1 MSPRARVVAVVAVV
15 AAVAAGATVGITLLQ
30 TRGESTGTT
39 ARKGAP
45 PLDLQ
50 VSGPLAKALALYNRG
65 ERSRAGAI
73 FSRYH
78 SLEAEIGAAFST
90 WPRGSLDAVKKLVA
104 RNPGSAVAE
113 LHLGLADYWSGR
125 DADAAAAWKRAAAV
139 EPDTPSAI
147 AALDF
152 LHPNVAPGLP
162 PIVVDARTITPGAR
176 GLLLKGI
183 VLWDRERPLSARRY
197 LDAAAARAP
206 HDPVVL
212 VADAVSTFSP
222 AYPLR
227 PFPKLGPLTGAFP
240 KAAVVRLHLGVLLLW
255 TRQVTKGKA
264 QLRRAVAAQP
274 GSVYARQAKA
284 LLKALPGGGTR

>member
-1 MSPRARVVAVVAVV
+1 MVTIV
-15 AAVAAGATVGITLLQ
+15 AAACVLAAGATVGITLLQ

-50 VSGPLAKALALYNRG
+50 VSGPLAKAVALYNRG
-65 ERSRAGAI
+65 EHSRAGAI

-78 SLEAEIGAAFST
+78 SLEAGIGSAFST
-90 WPRGSLDAVKKLVA
+90 WPHGSLDAVKKLVA
-104 RNPGSAVAE
+104 ANPGSAVAE
-113 LHLGLADYWSGR
+113 LHLGLAYYWSGR
-125 DADAAAAWKRAAAV
+125 AADAAAAWKRAAAV
-139 EPDTPSAI
+139 GPDTPSAI

-162 PIVVDARTITPGAR
+162 PIVVDARTITPSAR

-183 VLWDRERPLSARRY
+183 VLWDREHPLSAKRE

-212 VADAVSTFSP
+212 VADAMSTFSP
-222 AYPLR
+222 AHPLR
-227 PFPKLGPLTGAFP
+227 PFPKLGPLTAAFP
-240 KAAVVRLHLGVLLLW
+240 HAAVVRLHLGVLLLW
-255 TRQVTKGKA
+255 TRQVAKGRA
-264 QLRRAVAAQP
+264 QLRLAIAAQP
-274 GSVYARQAKA
+274 GSVYASQAKA
-284 LLKALPGGGTR
+284 LLKALGGGGTQ

>member
-1 MSPRARVVAVVAVV
+1 MSPRARVVTIVAAACAVV
-15 AAVAAGATVGITLLQ
+15 AGATVGVTLLQ

-45 PLDLQ
+45 PLDLPA
-50 VSGPLAKALALYNRG
+50 SPALRLYNAGKRKQA
-65 ERSRAGAI
+65 EVLFARSHA
-73 FSRYH
+73 
-78 SLEAEIGAAFST
+78 LPDEIGAAFSR
-90 WPRGSLDAVKKLVA
+90 WPHGTLDDVKRLVA
-104 RNPGSAVAE
+104 ANPGSALAE
-113 LHLGLADYWSGR
+113 LHLGLAYYWSGR
-125 DADAAAAWKRAAAV
+125 DADAAAAWRRAAGV

-162 PIVVDARTITPGAR
+162 PIVVDARTITPRAR

-183 VLWDRERPLSARRY
+183 VLWDRERPVSARRE

-212 VADAVSTFSP
+212 VADAMSTFSP
-222 AYPLR
+222 AHPLR
-227 PFPKLGPLTGAFP
+227 PFPKLGPLTAAFP

-255 TRQVTKGKA
+255 TRQVAKGKA
-264 QLRRAVAAQP
+264 QLHLAVSAQP
-274 GSVYARQAKA
+274 GSVYASQAKA
-284 LLKALPGGGTR
+284 LLQALSGSGTQ

>member
-1 MSPRARVVAVVAVV
+1 VVTIVGAIAV
-15 AAVAAGATVGITLLQ
+15 VAAGATVGITLLQ

-50 VSGPLAKALALYNRG
+50 VSGPLAKAVALYNRG
-65 ERSRAGAI
+65 ERSQAGAI

-78 SLEAEIGAAFST
+78 SLEAGIGSAFST
-90 WPRGSLDAVKKLVA
+90 WPHGSLDAVKKLVA
-104 RNPGSAVAE
+104 ANPGSAVAE
-113 LHLGLADYWSGR
+113 LHLGLANYWSGR

-162 PIVVDARTITPGAR
+162 PIVVDARTITPRAR

-183 VLWDRERPLSARRY
+183 VLWDREHPLSAKRV
-197 LDAAAARAP
+197 LDAASARAP
-206 HDPVVL
+206 RDPVVL
-212 VADAVSTFSP
+212 VADAMSTFSP
-222 AYPLR
+222 AHPLR
-227 PFPKLGPLTGAFP
+227 PFPKLGPLTAAFP
-240 KAAVVRLHLGVLLLW
+240 QAAIVRLHLGVLLLW
-255 TRQVTKGKA
+255 TRQVAKGKQ
-264 QLRRAVAAQP
+264 QLRLAIAAQP
-274 GSVYARQAKA
+274 GSVYASQAKA
-284 LLKALPGGGTR
+284 LLQALSGRGTQ